1 MPSLSFAR
9 YTTKLEK
16 ELHTALNARP
26 PRINLTELGRPPRLE
41 INNTPKEIA
50 MAPIKAITPTK
61 FSPNIT
67 PTPNKIATVAP
78 RDAPDEIPRI
88 YGSANGFLTIAC
100 MITPDTARPAPII
113 AAISKRGILSSH
125 IIVCSGP
132 FIGSSIANGLEN

>member
-1 MPSLSFAR
+1 MPSLSSAK

-16 ELHTALNARP
+16 ELHTALNAKP
-26 PRINLTELGRPPRLE
+26 PKINFTELGRPPRLE

-67 PTPNKIATVAP
+67 PTPNRMATVAP
-78 RDAPDEIPRI
+78 RDAPEEIPKI
-88 YGSANGFLTIAC
+88 YGSAKGFLTMAC
-100 MITPDTARPAPII
+100 MITPDTARPAPIM
-113 AAISKRGILSSH
+113 AAINRRGIRNSH